1 MITWIGYTGGIG
13 TQWAY
18 ITDSVCESL
27 YVCERETLAI
37 TLLNGT
43 STPCE
48 EGNVTEQGEV
58 RQLLQ

>member
-1 MITWIGYTGGIG
+1 MGIHYR
-13 TQWAY
+13 QC
-18 ITDSVCESL
+18 VCVCVCVCVSL

-37 TLLNGT
+37 TLLNGA